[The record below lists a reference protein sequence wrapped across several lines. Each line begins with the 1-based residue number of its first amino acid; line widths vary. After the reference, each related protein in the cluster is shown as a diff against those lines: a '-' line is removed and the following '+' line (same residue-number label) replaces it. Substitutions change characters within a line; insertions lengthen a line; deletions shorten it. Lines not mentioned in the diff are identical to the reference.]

1 MSYEQLRDQLE
12 RAGRRSVPA
21 PREEFVDALLARIH
35 MGDADLPR
43 PVPLAARSASRRLRL
58 TAVVGMAA
66 ALLIVVGAVA
76 TLQSAPSGEND
87 VAAQLAGQTL
97 PGGSSVEGDFLAGNP
112 EDGTHPAVCTRGGR
126 IATADG
132 AYICQKGERLEV
144 EVADGKI
151 VSVRP
156 EDGSTTSVSAE
167 TSALPRFELKP
178 EQDGDEVKVRWA
190 RSTEPNAG
198 RYVVL
203 RTSSDTAGTKP
214 VEPAYPADQISEL
227 DLDKTAFS
235 EVFDEVVPS
244 GTPAVAY
251 RVAVVDDEGNLLAMS
266 GTVTVELTW
275 SAGR

>member
-21 PREEFVDALLARIH
+21 PREEFVDALLARIQ

-167 TSALPRFELKP
+167 TSALPRFELKL
-178 EQDGDEVKVRWA
+178 R
-190 RSTEPNAG
+190 AG
-198 RYVVL
+198 RRRGKGPLGSFHRAERGSLCSASHLERY
-203 RTSSDTAGTKP
+203 GG
-214 VEPAYPADQISEL
+214 DQ
-227 DLDKTAFS
+227 ARGAR
-235 EVFDEVVPS
+235 VPC
-244 GTPAVAY
+244 GP
-251 RVAVVDDEGNLLAMS
+251 DQ
-266 GTVTVELTW
+266 
-275 SAGR
+275 